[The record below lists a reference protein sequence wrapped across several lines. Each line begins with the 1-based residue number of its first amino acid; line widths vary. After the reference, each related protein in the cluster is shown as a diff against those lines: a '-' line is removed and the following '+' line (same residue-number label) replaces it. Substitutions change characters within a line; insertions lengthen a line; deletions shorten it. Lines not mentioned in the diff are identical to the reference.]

1 MPGVKAITAAAVDLE
16 AIEGRRSLEVRWILP
31 GHLPA
36 ATARWF
42 GRFPAEVAARED
54 SYLLDPAL
62 GTVSV
67 KLRAGRLLEM
77 KVYYGRAGTFHPAG
91 GARGRPELW
100 RKWSF
105 PAGLP
110 VPAGGCAADWTIVS
124 KRRRIIR
131 FWLAGGRIA
140 ASIPPPAAQA
150 ACAVELTDIGSDR
163 GPWWT
168 LGFEATGPDSFVR
181 QSLDAT
187 AAVMFAQPL
196 PRAADLGP
204 SQCQSYAQW
213 LRNAPTEHQALMRAR
228 TRRG

>member
-1 MPGVKAITAAAVDLE
+1 MPIRWNVPQHASTLE
-16 AIEGRRSLEVRWILP
+16 Q
-31 GHLPA
+31 
-36 ATARWF
+36 
-42 GRFPAEVAARED
+42 
-54 SYLLDPAL
+54 LDAAL
-62 GTVSV
+62 GDGAQRGAVVLGPDGVGKSTLARLAAEHFSSQHPSTFIRWVTGTPTE
-67 KLRAGRLLEM
+67 RA
-77 KVYYGRAGTFHPAG
+77 VPF
-91 GARGRPELW
+91 GAFSHL
-100 RKWSF
+100 
-105 PAGLP
+105 
-110 VPAGGCAADWTIVS
+110 
-124 KRRRIIR
+124 
-131 FWLAGGRIA
+131 
-140 ASIPPPAAQA
+140 
-150 ACAVELTDIGSDR
+150 VELTDIGSDR